1 MAKHLLIVDD
11 EALFRFSASIALR
24 QAGYEVSEAKDGEE
38 GFMMI
43 LDRHRSGV
51 PFDMIVL
58 DIQMPKMSGIDL
70 YDALQLRGI
79 EVPVMFISGYAD
91 KAMIKTLEQKRY
103 CSLLQKPFEPMQML
117 RSIELMMN

>member
-11 EALFRFSASIALR
+11 EAPFRFSASIALR

-43 LDRHRSGV
+43 IDRHRRGI

-58 DIQMPKMSGIDL
+58 DIHMPKMSGIDV
-70 YDALQLRGI
+70 YDALKQRGI
-79 EVPVMFISGYAD
+79 EVPVMFISGYFD
-91 KAMIKTLEQKRY
+91 KATIKILEQKRY
-103 CSLLQKPFEPMQML
+103 CGVLQKPFEAVQML
-117 RSIELMMN
+117 RSIEFMMS